1 MQYLA
6 VEVRFLDGVPVHQ
19 PYRSHASA
27 DQVRSSRAAQP
38 ADADNKYRGIL
49 QAELP

>member
-6 VEVRFLDGVPVHQ
+6 MEVGLLHGIAVHQ
-19 PYRSHASA
+19 PYGSHASA
-27 DQVRSSRAAQP
+27 NQVSSSRAAQP
-38 ADADNKYRGIL
+38 AYSDNKHRRIL